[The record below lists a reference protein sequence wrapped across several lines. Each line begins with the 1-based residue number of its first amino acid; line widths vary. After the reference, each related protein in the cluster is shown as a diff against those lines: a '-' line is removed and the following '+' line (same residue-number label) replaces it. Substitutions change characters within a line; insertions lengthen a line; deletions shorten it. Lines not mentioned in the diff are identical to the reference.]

1 MRVAVLGAKGQL
13 GSDLVRAFGA
23 TGGYDVVPF
32 GHDDV
37 EVTRADQV
45 RDALRDA
52 DADVVV
58 NCAAYHRVDECETQ
72 ADKTLQINSV
82 GSLNVAR
89 ACDERGARCV
99 FISSD
104 YVFDGAKGA
113 PYVEEDVTSPLNV
126 YGVSKV
132 AGEQLLRQS
141 CSRWLVV
148 RVASLFGVAG
158 ASGKGGNF
166 VEAIL
171 AKGAAG
177 GPVQV
182 VDDIRMSPTYT
193 WDAAR
198 GLELLVR
205 DGAEGLFHLTNGGS
219 TTWYGFAAKILEQVG
234 SGVTPEPT
242 ESAAQGPAAR
252 RPKNSSLS
260 SERASDAV
268 AGAMR
273 DWDDALKHYLMEKG
287 HI

>member
-1 MRVAVLGAKGQL
+1 MRVAVLGASGQL
-13 GSDLVRAFGA
+13 GSDLVRAFGDR
-23 TGGYDVVPF
+23 GGYDLVPL
-32 GHDDV
+32 GHGDV

-45 RDALRDA
+45 RDVLRDA
-52 DADVVV
+52 AADVVV
-58 NCAAYHRVDECETQ
+58 NCAAYHRVDECESQ
-72 ADKTLQINSV
+72 VDKTFQINSV
-82 GSLNVAR
+82 GSVNVAR
-89 ACDERGARCV
+89 ACDERGALCV

-126 YGVSKV
+126 YGASKL
-132 AGEQLLRQS
+132 AGEHLLRQG

-182 VDDIRMSPTYT
+182 VNDISMSPTYT

-205 DGAEGLFHLTNGGS
+205 EEAEGLFHLTNGGS
-219 TTWYGFAAKILEQVG
+219 TTWHGFASKILEQVG
-234 SGVTPEPT
+234 SNVAPEPI
-242 ESAAQGPAAR
+242 ESEAQGAKAR
-252 RPKNSSLS
+252 RPKNSSLG
-260 SERASDAV
+260 SERASDTV
-268 AGAMR
+268 AGIMR
-273 DWDDALKHYLMEKG
+273 DWDDALKHYLVEKG